1 MTHCSSYN
9 RSGMIYAYAI
19 SYDWGRGYAEYNPQT
34 MKNTI
39 LLHSMK
45 EDECKAKPKVPGK

>member
-1 MTHCSSYN
+1 
-9 RSGMIYAYAI
+9 MIYAYAI